1 MSADGGSSSSAGSSS
16 ADSSRTSIVLA
27 GGGTGGHIS
36 PGIAI
41 AEALA
46 DLAPDVDRVF
56 ACSTRAVDA
65 RMLGHV
71 GADFTAIEAEGLAIR
86 PAKLVRF
93 VRAFL
98 AGRRAAR
105 ELLERRRARAVVA
118 LGGYVTGPV
127 VDAARRLGVPVLLVN
142 LDATPGKA
150 NRWVARHAARVL
162 TACPTPSRPDFA
174 ERMVG
179 MPVRRA
185 AIASVPAREARE
197 RLGLDPGLHTLLVT
211 GASQGAASLNELLAL
226 LVRSD
231 RPAFGGW
238 QVLHLVGN
246 ADPAPIEA
254 SYREASVRARVLPF
268 LHEMGL
274 AWGAADLA
282 LSRAGANS
290 VAEAVLNAVPTVY
303 APYPYHKDLHQKW
316 NAQPYHE
323 AGVAVLCD
331 DLVTAEKNRA
341 TLGAA
346 LIALMTDDARRE
358 AMAAKLRADRGENA
372 AVEIARAA
380 LELAHA
386 RV

>member
-1 MSADGGSSSSAGSSS
+1 MDVKSPRA
-16 ADSSRTSIVLA
+16 SIVLA

-41 AEALA
+41 AEALQEV
-46 DLAPDVDRVF
+46 APEFDRVF

-65 RMLGHV
+65 RMLEHV
-71 GADFTAIEAEGLAIR
+71 GADFTPIEAEGLSLQ
-86 PAKLVRF
+86 PAKLLRF
-93 VRAFL
+93 ARSFL
-98 AGRRAAR
+98 AGRAAAR
-105 ELLERRRARAVVA
+105 ALLEHRRACAVIA

-127 VDAARRLGVPVLLVN
+127 VDAARKLRIPVLLVN

-150 NRWVARHAARVL
+150 NRWVARHARRIL

-174 ERMVG
+174 ERVVG

-185 AIASVPAREARE
+185 AIASLSPRAARE

-211 GASQGAASLNELLAL
+211 GASQGAASLNELLRL
-226 LVRSD
+226 LLEQERA
-231 RPAFGGW
+231 AFGGW

-246 ADPAPIEA
+246 ADPAPMEA
-254 SYREASVRARVLPF
+254 AYRAASVRARVVPF

-290 VAEAVLNAVPTVY
+290 VAEALLNAVPTVY
-303 APYPYHKDLHQKW
+303 APYPYHADLHQKW
-316 NAQPYHE
+316 NAQPSHDE
-323 AGVAVLCD
+323 GIAVLCD
-331 DLVTAEKNRA
+331 DLIDAARNRA

-346 LIALMTDDARRE
+346 LVSLMTDQARRDAMRTKLLARPRE
-358 AMAAKLRADRGENA
+358 AAAHD
-372 AVEIARAA
+372 IARAA
-380 LELAHA
+380 VELA
-386 RV
+386 RVSAV

>member
-1 MSADGGSSSSAGSSS
+1 MSAEGGSASGARSTRA
-16 ADSSRTSIVLA
+16 SIVLA

-46 DLAPDVDRVF
+46 DVAPAMDRVF
-56 ACSTRAVDA
+56 ACSMRAVDA
-65 RMLGHV
+65 RMLSHV
-71 GADFTAIEAEGLAIR
+71 GADFTPIEAEGLALR

-98 AGRRAAR
+98 AGRHAAR
-105 ELLERRRARAVVA
+105 ELLERRNARAVIA

-162 TACPTPSRPDFA
+162 TACPTPSMPGFA

-185 AIASVPAREARE
+185 AIATLPQREARE

-211 GASQGAASLNELLAL
+211 GASQGAASLNDLLAELLRAE
-226 LVRSD
+226 

-238 QVLHLVGN
+238 QALHLVGN

-254 SYREASVRARVLPF
+254 AYREARVRARVIPF
-268 LHEMGL
+268 LHEMGQ

-290 VAEAVLNAVPTVY
+290 VAEALLAAVPTVY

-316 NAQPYHE
+316 NAQPSHDE
-323 AGVAVLCD
+323 GVAVLCD
-331 DLVTAEKNRA
+331 DLITADRNRA

-346 LIALMTDDARRE
+346 LVALMTDHARRE
-358 AMAAKLRADRGENA
+358 AMRARLLARPRENA

-380 LELAHA
+380 AELAQKA
-386 RV
+386 